1 MPESTLLRGLTLFV
15 EDLEQNGGSCRRP
28 TLVCSLHT
36 AAAVHSTLLQ
46 CRSSD
51 STSCGRACVRVLIVL
66 KYFIIENNIHVTN
79 AFGFYTLQ
87 ASFPTL
93 LRHLHKVPSQPH
105 IPFKLGFLITHLS
118 PIRAAYLCMYA
129 GPSIHWNM
137 GSLPG
142 PTP

>member
-1 MPESTLLRGLTLFV
+1 MWKTLSRMGGAAGGPHLSVLSTLPLLCTPRFSSAGQVTLPHV
-15 EDLEQNGGSCRRP
+15 G
-28 TLVCSLHT
+28 V
-36 AAAVHSTLLQ
+36 
-46 CRSSD
+46 
-51 STSCGRACVRVLIVL
+51 RACVRVLIVL
-66 KYFIIENNIHVTN
+66 KYFIIENSIHVNN

-137 GSLPG
+137 GSLLG